1 MLQTQRGYFVTTAE
15 KIYIFILKGLHKSDK
30 ILNGDSMR
38 EKIKPLVISAMLLC
52 LGYVLPFLT
61 GQIPQVGNLLL
72 PMHIPVLLC
81 GMICGWQYGAVVG
94 FITPLTRSLFF
105 GMPILYPTA
114 IYMAFELL
122 TYGFISGL
130 IYKKS
135 KKHNLKA
142 VLISLISAM
151 LFGRIV
157 YGTVKTILLGLEG
170 ESLSFAAFIGG
181 AFTEAVPG
189 IILQLILIPTIILA
203 VEKINSGAKA

>member
-1 MLQTQRGYFVTTAE
+1 M
-15 KIYIFILKGLHKSDK
+15 KGLYKSDK

-94 FITPLTRSLFF
+94 FIIPLTRSLFF

-130 IYKKS
+130 IYKKA

-142 VLISLISAM
+142 VLISLIPAM
-151 LFGRIV
+151 LCGRII

-170 ESLSFAAFIGG
+170 ESLGFAAFIGG